1 MGLGQC
7 EQCGKAFSGLTILT
21 FHMNTHHLVALIE
34 DPSVKSTD
42 KQKLKCYVTQWR
54 DTKIIIGCALFHQ
67 IYCTHLRL
75 SASNYRMMS
84 FVLSLLSRQS

>member
-7 EQCGKAFSGLTILT
+7 EQCGKAFSGLTILK
-21 FHMNTHHLVALIE
+21 FHMNTHHLVALNE

-54 DTKIIIGCALFHQ
+54 DTKIIIGCALFHD
-67 IYCTHLRL
+67 ILYTFATLCK
-75 SASNYRMMS
+75 
-84 FVLSLLSRQS
+84 